1 MEWDRVR
8 IFLAVAR
15 SGQILAAA
23 KNLGLNHATV
33 GRQLTALEEE
43 VQTKLLERHIN
54 GCTLTPAGEAML
66 AAAEKVE
73 SELLQLE
80 SNLSGN
86 EGALRGTVRV
96 GAPDGLGNYFLASRL
111 AELSD
116 RHADLLIQLVPLPR
130 SFSLSR
136 READIVITL
145 DRPAHGNLIV
155 QKLTDYT
162 LSLYASDDY
171 LKKNPPIRKPEDLE
185 RHLFIT
191 YVDDLIYTP
200 ALDYGREFAAKM
212 PRRFEC
218 GSMVGQME
226 AVREGAG
233 VAILHDYVAHRIPG
247 LQRVL
252 PHIQFTRTYWL
263 ISHPDTH
270 RSHRVAEVR
279 RHIVKTVGDAGDQ
292 FCPWRSDSPLASQA

>member
-15 SGQILAAA
+15 SGQMLAAA
-23 KNLGLNHATV
+23 KSLGLNHATV
-33 GRQLTALEEE
+33 GRQLTQLEDEL
-43 VQTKLLERHIN
+43 QTKLIERHIN
-54 GCTLTPAGEAML
+54 GCTLTPAGEALL
-66 AAAEKVE
+66 ASAEKVE
-73 SELLQLE
+73 SEFLQFE
-80 SNLSGN
+80 SNISGN
-86 EGALRGTVRV
+86 AGAIRGTVRV
-96 GAPDGLGNYFLASRL
+96 GAPDGLGNYFLAARL

-116 RHADLLIQLVPLPR
+116 HHADLLVQLVPLPR

-145 DRPAHGNLIV
+145 DRPTHGNLIV

-162 LSLYASDDY
+162 LSLYASDAY
-171 LKKNPPIRKPEDLE
+171 LKKNPPIRHADDLQG
-185 RHLFIT
+185 HLFIT

-200 ALDYGREFAAKM
+200 GLDYGREFAAKM

-226 AVREGAG
+226 AVRAGTG
-233 VAILHDYVAHRIPG
+233 VAILHDYVAHSLPH

-252 PHIQFTRTYWL
+252 PHIQFTRSYWL
-263 ISHPDTH
+263 VSHPDTH

-279 RHIVKTVGDAGDQ
+279 RHIVNAVNEAGGA
-292 FCPWRSDSPLASQA
+292 FCPWPSDSPLASQA

>member
-1 MEWDRVR
+1 M
-8 IFLAVAR
+8 
-15 SGQILAAA
+15 LAAA

-33 GRQLTALEEE
+33 GRQLTALEDEL
-43 VQTKLLERHIN
+43 QTKLIERHIN
-54 GCTLTPAGEAML
+54 GCTLTPAGEALL
-66 AAAEKVE
+66 ASAEKVE
-73 SELLQLE
+73 SEFLQFE
-80 SNLSGN
+80 SNISGN
-86 EGALRGTVRV
+86 AGAIRGTVRV

-116 RHADLLIQLVPLPR
+116 RHADLLVQLVPLPR

-145 DRPAHGNLIV
+145 DRPTHGNLIV

-171 LKKNPPIRKPEDLE
+171 LKKNPSIRHADDLHD
-185 RHLFIT
+185 HLFIT

-200 ALDYGREFAAKM
+200 GLDYGREFAAKM

-226 AVREGAG
+226 AVRAGTG
-233 VAILHDYVAHRIPG
+233 VAILHDYVAHGIPG

-252 PHIQFTRTYWL
+252 PHIQFTRSYWL
-263 ISHPDTH
+263 VSHPDTH

-279 RHIVKTVGDAGDQ
+279 RHIVNAVNEAGDA
-292 FCPWRSDSPLASQA
+292 FSPWPSDSPLADQA